1 MAVDSKGHIY
11 LGEVNQGQ
19 RYMKYAFKGMGA
31 PANPTH

>member
-1 MAVDSKGHIY
+1 MTISGSSID

-31 PANPTH
+31 PANPPH